1 MDRFFFFG
9 VIFVLCCHFGTCFW
23 LICASIDGDEQFK
36 GTWLE
41 RYYLEYGD
49 HEDSLYV
56 VAFYWTIT
64 TITTVGYGDIVG
76 TNTLERIFC
85 SFVMIIGVISF
96 SFAQGSI
103 ASILATHDAMNG
115 EYNDKMK
122 ILNEANKDYN
132 LPRELYISLLRQI
145 KYESG
150 KTLNDLNKF
159 VEELP

>member
-1 MDRFFFFG
+1 
-9 VIFVLCCHFGTCFW
+9 
-23 LICASIDGDEQFK
+23 
-36 GTWLE
+36 
-41 RYYLEYGD
+41 
-49 HEDSLYV
+49 
-56 VAFYWTIT
+56 
-64 TITTVGYGDIVG
+64 
-76 TNTLERIFC
+76 
-85 SFVMIIGVISF
+85 MIIGVISF

-132 LPRELYISLLRQI
+132 LPRELYVSLLRQI